1 MVRKAT
7 TPQSPATLMRKV
19 PFLANLDA
27 ASTRDLAAESRIVTA
42 VKGEDIF
49 AEGDA
54 CRGMFLLIEGQ
65 MKIYRAAPSGRE
77 QIIAIEGPGA
87 TIAELPMFD
96 GEPYPASCAAM
107 EDSRLLLIPREAFEE
122 LLRRKPEIAIE
133 TIRLLGHRLRGLVTL
148 VEELSLLEVPQR
160 LAKYL
165 LAVQERRGST
175 FTLTQSNQ
183 EIASRLGTV
192 REIVSRCLHRLE
204 QQGVIAIQGRRIRI
218 IDDQALR
225 ERIEE
230 GR

>member
-1 MVRKAT
+1 MVRKPT
-7 TPQSPATLMRKV
+7 TPPSPATLLRKV

-27 ASTRDLAAESRIVTA
+27 VSTRDLAAQSRIVMVT
-42 VKGEDIF
+42 KGEDLFI
-49 AEGDA
+49 EGDA
-54 CRGMFLLIEGQ
+54 CRGMFLLIDGR
-65 MKIYRAAPSGRE
+65 MKIYRAVPSGRE

-87 TIAELPMFD
+87 TIAELPLFD
-96 GEPYPASCAAM
+96 GGPYPASCAAM
-107 EDSRLLLIPREAFEE
+107 EESSLLLIPRDAFEE
-122 LLRRKPEIAIE
+122 LLRLKPEIAVE
-133 TIRLLGHRLRGLVTL
+133 TIRLLGRRLRSLVGL

-165 LAVQERRGST
+165 LAIQARRGST

-204 QQGVIAIQGRRIRI
+204 QQGVIEIQGRRIRI
-218 IDDQALR
+218 VDEQALR
-225 ERIEE
+225 ERVEE

>member
-1 MVRKAT
+1 MVKKAT
-7 TPQSPATLMRKV
+7 TPQSPATLLRKV

-87 TIAELPMFD
+87 TIAELPLFD